1 MSGPPKDDKIIVK
14 RPLEPGMK
22 LDFHAA
28 GQAGSQRQT
37 YSDFLKL
44 DQLLSL
50 QAPIQDPP
58 QRDELLFVILHQ
70 VAELWLKLLHAEL
83 VEGCRSIRADDIK
96 TCNKTL
102 ARSKAI
108 LEQLI
113 SAWKVLLTMTTADYR
128 AFRGGLGQ
136 SSGFQSAGY
145 RLVEF
150 VLGNKDAAHLKVH
163 EHDREAYDRLTQAL
177 EQPAIYD
184 EVLAYLARQGFPVPA
199 KLLRRDLR
207 EPFAGDPEVVEIWVK
222 IYREHDAFWD
232 LYDLAE
238 KLMDVEGLFQRWRF
252 DHMSTVERII
262 GHQPGTG
269 GSSGV
274 GYLKAALNLRFFHD
288 LYALRNRLYAAP

>member
-22 LDFHAA
+22 LDFHDAS
-28 GQAGSQRQT
+28 QAGSRRQT

-163 EHDREAYDRLTQAL
+163 EHNREAYGRLTQAL

-238 KLMDVEGLFQRWRF
+238 KLMDVEGLFQRWR
-252 DHMSTVERII
+252 
-262 GHQPGTG
+262 
-269 GSSGV
+269 
-274 GYLKAALNLRFFHD
+274 
-288 LYALRNRLYAAP
+288 

>member
-1 MSGPPKDDKIIVK
+1 MSGVPKDDKVIVK
-14 RPLEPGMK
+14 RALEPGMK
-22 LDFHAA
+22 LDFQPG
-28 GQAGSQRQT
+28 GQSEGQRQT

-83 VEGCRSIRADDIK
+83 VEGCRSIRADDLK

-150 VLGNKDAAHLKVH
+150 ALGNKDSAHLKVH
-163 EHDREAYDRLTQAL
+163 QHD
-177 EQPAIYD
+177 
-184 EVLAYLARQGFPVPA
+184 
-199 KLLRRDLR
+199 RDLR
-207 EPFAGDPEVVEIWVK
+207 RSAGLSRPAGISRAGEASGP
-222 IYREHDAFWD
+222 RSPGALCRRSGGGRD
-232 LYDLAE
+232 LGQDLSRA
-238 KLMDVEGLFQRWRF
+238 
-252 DHMSTVERII
+252 
-262 GHQPGTG
+262 
-269 GSSGV
+269 
-274 GYLKAALNLRFFHD
+274 
-288 LYALRNRLYAAP
+288 

>member
-28 GQAGSQRQT
+28 SQAGSRRQT

-50 QAPIQDPP
+50 QAPIQDSAPARRAALRHPP
-58 QRDELLFVILHQ
+58 PGG
-70 VAELWLKLLHAEL
+70 ELWLKLLHAEL
-83 VEGCRSIRADDIK
+83 VEGCRSIRADDLK
-96 TCNKTL
+96 TCSKTL

-145 RLVEF
+145 RGRV
-150 VLGNKDAAHLKVH
+150 
-163 EHDREAYDRLTQAL
+163 RPRQ
-177 EQPAIYD
+177 
-184 EVLAYLARQGFPVPA
+184 QGFSA
-199 KLLRRDLR
+199 S
-207 EPFAGDPEVVEIWVK
+207 ESA
-222 IYREHDAFWD
+222 
-232 LYDLAE
+232 
-238 KLMDVEGLFQRWRF
+238 
-252 DHMSTVERII
+252 
-262 GHQPGTG
+262 
-269 GSSGV
+269 
-274 GYLKAALNLRFFHD
+274 
-288 LYALRNRLYAAP
+288 